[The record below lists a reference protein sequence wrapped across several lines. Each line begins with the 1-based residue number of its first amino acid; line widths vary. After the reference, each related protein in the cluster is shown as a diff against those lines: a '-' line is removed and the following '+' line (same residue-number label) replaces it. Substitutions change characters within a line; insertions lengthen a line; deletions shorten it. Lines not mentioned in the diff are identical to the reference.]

1 MRKRAGSSP
10 VRRTKFFFNILW
22 QMLKLMNMR
31 IGQGYDIHVLTENRK
46 LIIGG
51 VEIPYEKG
59 LLGHSDADVLIHAI
73 IDSLFGA
80 AALRD
85 IGFHFPDNDEKY
97 KNISSIDLLSKTKE
111 IISKNNFTIVN
122 IDSTIICQKP
132 KLSEYIEPMRDNI
145 SKALDININKV
156 NIKAK
161 TNENCDSV
169 GKGDAISAMAIALI
183 LGK

>member
-1 MRKRAGSSP
+1 MADAE
-10 VRRTKFFFNILW
+10 
-22 QMLKLMNMR
+22 LMNIR
-31 IGQGYDIHVLTENRK
+31 IGEGYDIHVLSENRK

-51 VEIPYEKG
+51 VDIPYEKG

-85 IGFHFPDNDEKY
+85 IGFHFPDSDEQY
-97 KNISSIDLLSKTKE
+97 KNVNSINLLKETKD
-111 IISKNNFTIVN
+111 ILSKNNFNIIN
-122 IDSTIICQKP
+122 IDSTIICQEP
-132 KLSEYIEPMRDNI
+132 KLSEYIEKMKENI
-145 SKALDININKV
+145 SNALNLDINQV

-169 GKGDAISAMAIALI
+169 GRGEAISAKAVALI
-183 LGK
+183 LKK